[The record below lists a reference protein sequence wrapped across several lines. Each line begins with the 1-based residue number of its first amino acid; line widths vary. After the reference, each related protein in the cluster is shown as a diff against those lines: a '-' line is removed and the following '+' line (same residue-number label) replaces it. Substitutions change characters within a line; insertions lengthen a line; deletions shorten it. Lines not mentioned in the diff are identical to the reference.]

1 MDPDKDTL
9 LSYPSDD
16 ERGYASARSASRL
29 LRRRRMRRG
38 WVACLV
44 LIGFGVFL
52 LMLLGASY
60 MARIYLPNINESMH
74 PDCTKKLDPGNG
86 EQSLVRWGWDSIQ
99 GRCMQFTYKGQD
111 GNANRFRDAASCD
124 QKCPRRVLV

>member
-16 ERGYASARSASRL
+16 ERGYASARSASRI

-60 MARIYLPNINESMH
+60 MARIYLPNMNESMR
-74 PDCTKKLDPGNG
+74 KLVLVPRQLASFQRLSDVVHLFIYRYIDKY
-86 EQSLVRWGWDSIQ
+86 ESSLVE
-99 GRCMQFTYKGQD
+99 GRGACD
-111 GNANRFRDAASCD
+111 NRGPLYC
-124 QKCPRRVLV
+124 QE